1 MDFLMAITPILV
13 VLIGMLF
20 LSRSGVF
27 MSVVG
32 WVVAAIVACI
42 YFKTPLAVVLGASVY
57 GIIKAFAITFA
68 VAFTML
74 MIFIM
79 KECGALDEI
88 VKTILSITKDKVQ
101 QTLFIGMG
109 FGSLATALGVVT
121 PALFP
126 PVFVALGFTPIA
138 AVAISVLC
146 YDPLTSFALLSIP
159 ITLPARVAWGPF
171 NIKPP
176 GIENVDQFI
185 CIFTQRITDFLPVV
199 SVGFAFMMLYFVG
212 RWEAIKKHW
221 LVACIAGLS
230 LSLTA
235 FVLAYTKVVP
245 VEVIGIFSGLVTM
258 LVIYFI
264 YRNRGE
270 REGKIR
276 IDTDFFKAASP
287 WILLFVLSLVT
298 NYPPIKKFLA
308 TIPGSLEVIPVVGG
322 KKIDLNVFAHVY
334 FWILIAIIVSLPFLR
349 PSKEQF
355 NNAFKIWIKRV
366 WGPFIAY
373 SLFFAVA
380 FIMAWSGMEIV
391 NGKLMPGANFKSLN
405 MDLIIGRTF
414 AQMFGSF
421 YPLVAPFL
429 GLLGA
434 FVGGSETAS
443 NVLFAKIQYGA
454 VAATIGASAFMAS
467 YGAHAVGGGIASAI
481 TPSKITNAA
490 ALIGLKGE
498 DEGRLMKTLVIP
510 VIILTLFVGLMLQVI
525 VSISK

>member
-13 VLIGMLF
+13 VLVGMLF

-32 WVVAAIVACI
+32 WIVAAVVGWM
-42 YFKTPLAVVLGASVY
+42 YFKTPLSVIFGASVY

-88 VKTILSITKDKVQ
+88 VKTILTITKDKVQ

-159 ITLPARVAWGPF
+159 ITLPAHVAWGPF

-185 CIFTQRITDFLPVV
+185 WVFTQRITDFLPVV

-212 RWEAIKKHW
+212 KWEAIKKHW
-221 LVACIAGLS
+221 FVAVISGLS
-230 LSLTA
+230 LSITA
-235 FVLAYTKVVP
+235 LVLAYVKVVP
-245 VEVIGIFSGLVTM
+245 VEVIGIFSGFVTM
-258 LVIYFI
+258 VVVYLI
-264 YRNRGE
+264 YRKNG
-270 REGKIR
+270 EGKVKL
-276 IDTDFFKAASP
+276 DTDFFKAASP
-287 WILLFVLSLVT
+287 WILLFVFSLIT
-298 NYPPIKKFLA
+298 NYPPVKKFLA
-308 TIPGSLEVIPVVGG
+308 AIPGSIEIIPIVGG
-322 KKIDLNVFAHVY
+322 KKIDLNIFAHVY
-334 FWILIAIIVSLPFLR
+334 FWILIAIVLSLPLLR
-349 PSKEQF
+349 PTGEQLR
-355 NNAFKIWIKRV
+355 NAFRIWLKRV
-366 WGPFIAY
+366 WGPFVAY

-380 FIMAWSGMEIV
+380 FIMAWSGMKIV
-391 NGKLMPGANFKSLN
+391 NGKLMPGPEFKMLN

-414 AQMFGSF
+414 AQLFGSF

-454 VAATIGASAFMAS
+454 VAATVGATAFVAS

-490 ALIGLKGE
+490 ALIGVRGE
-498 DEGRLMKTLVIP
+498 GEGKLMKTLVIP
-510 VIILTLFVGLMLQVI
+510 VIVLTFFVGLMLQVI
-525 VSISK
+525 VSFSK